1 MFAPTALNAKFLN
14 KMAWRMSRT
23 STLLET
29 AAVIWTMIWVHQTIL
44 WAATT
49 KRKMKTTKMRTRTKR
64 SPINSNYS
72 RKKIRSLRL
81 IIKPQLWLKKKPIS
95 RTIQLKSS
103 QALWACWFSKNK
115 RKCKKCSWKIN
126 PRNTTCHSLKLYQSK
141 ISPNY
146 QSLNKESISAESGH
160 TKRVLSRGISLLGRL
175 LASGST
181 NSSAFKKN

>member
-29 AAVIWTMIWVHQTIL
+29 AAVIWTMIWVHQTTL
-44 WAATT
+44 WVATM
-49 KRKMKTTKMRTRTKR
+49 KKKMKTTKMRTRTKR

-81 IIKPQLWLKKKPIS
+81 IVKPRLLWKKKPIF
-95 RTIQLKSS
+95 RTIQLRSS
-103 QALWACWFSKNK
+103 QALWACLFSKNK
-115 RKCKKCSWKIN
+115 RKCKKCRWKIN
-126 PRNTTCHSLKLYQSK
+126 PRNTTCHSLKRYQSK
-141 ISPNY
+141 ISPSY
-146 QSLNKESISAESGH
+146 QSLNKESISERNGH
-160 TKRVLSRGISLLGRL
+160 TRQVSSRGISLLERL
-175 LASGST
+175 LASAST

>member
-1 MFAPTALNAKFLN
+1 
-14 KMAWRMSRT
+14 MSQT
-23 STLLET
+23 STLPET
-29 AAVIWTMIWVHQTIL
+29 VAVIWTMIWVHRTIL

-81 IIKPQLWLKKKPIS
+81 IVKPQLLWRKKPIS
-95 RTIQLKSS
+95 RTIQQRSS
-103 QALWACWFSKNK
+103 QALWACSFSKNK

-126 PRNTTCHSLKLYQSK
+126 PRNTICHSLKCYQSK
-141 ISPNY
+141 ISPSY
-146 QSLNKESISAESGH
+146 QSLNKESISGRSGH
-160 TKRVLSRGISLLGRL
+160 TKQVSSREISLLGKL